1 MKGIYLLTNP
11 GRPCISGDA
20 SLEMSLPKPLLFF
33 QCLKETFS
41 LLLWEVELPGEGEL
55 RAGGSLQS
63 SWSSWSTLVPHG
75 ESLTWR
81 CGAPAGWCQSPVSS
95 SLHLAEPFCSHRAF
109 TRRKSSLKSGPALK

>member
-11 GRPCISGDA
+11 GSPFISGDA

-81 CGAPAGWCQSPVSS
+81 CGPQQDGANPLCPLHFTWLSPSV
-95 SLHLAEPFCSHRAF
+95 P
-109 TRRKSSLKSGPALK
+109 TGPLPGENHPLNLGQH